1 MDLLLTDLHAALD
14 LGSNSFHLLLARRV
28 GDTFTPVERMK
39 EKVQLLSGFRDSC
52 LTDAAMARGEACLAR
67 FAQRL
72 AALPRA
78 NVRMVGTHALRE
90 ADNREAFRVI
100 AERIIGVPLEIV
112 SGDEEARLIYLGVA
126 HHAWRP
132 ADEARLVIDVGGGS
146 TELAW
151 SRPPGA
157 SAASG
162 IDAPV
167 RTASCKVGCVSLTDR
182 FFGGDFSQQPA
193 FSAARAQ
200 AKEVFQGFEPIAPGC
215 SIIGTS
221 GTVESLQTVLAANG
235 WGAEAITPR
244 GLGLLT
250 EAIVSGRWLVDAG
263 LPGLPPDRVDIFP
276 AGVALV
282 DALFEVLGIES
293 MRYVDASLQDGLL
306 YRDLGHP
313 RQEVDHRAREVA
325 ELKRRF
331 QVDDAQ
337 AMRVRA
343 TALALF
349 DGSTRWWTEPER
361 WRPLLGWAAEL
372 HELGM
377 AIAPRHYHRHG
388 AYVLQ
393 NSVLKAFSRAEQG
406 QLALL
411 VRGHRR
417 SFPGLAFRAYE
428 PAIRSDLER
437 LLALLRIAVILN
449 RSHSDDHAPA
459 VAIDVDGD
467 SLRLRLPTG
476 WLASHPLS
484 SRELEVEAGQLQGAR
499 LQLIY
504 G

>member
-1 MDLLLTDLHAALD
+1 VSDLCAALD

-28 GDTFTPVERMK
+28 GDSFLTVERMK
-39 EKVQLLSGFRDSC
+39 EKVQLLSGFSHGRLDSS
-52 LTDAAMARGEACLAR
+52 AMERGEGCLAR

-72 AALPRA
+72 AALPRE

-90 ADNREAFRVI
+90 AENRRDFIIA
-100 AERIIGVPLEIV
+100 AERILGIPLEVV

-126 HHAWRP
+126 HHARRP
-132 ADEARLVIDVGGGS
+132 PGEARLVVDVGGGS

-151 SRPPGA
+151 SPAGTEPGPMA
-157 SAASG
+157 G
-162 IDAPV
+162 RVDEPV
-167 RTASCKVGCVSLTDR
+167 RTASFKIGCVALTDLYFR
-182 FFGGDFSQQPA
+182 GQISQPPA
-193 FSAARAQ
+193 FSAARDQ
-200 AKEVFQGFEPIAPGC
+200 AYQALQGLEPVQPGC
-215 SIIGTS
+215 AIIGTS
-221 GTVESLQTVLAANG
+221 GTIESLQTVMAANG
-235 WGAEAITPR
+235 WGSEAITPR
-244 GLGLLT
+244 GLSLLK

-276 AGVALV
+276 AGVAVV

-313 RQEVDHRAREVA
+313 YPDIDQRARAVA
-325 ELKRRF
+325 DLKRRY
-331 QVDDAQ
+331 QVDEAH
-337 AMRVRA
+337 AARVRA

-349 DGSTRWWTEPER
+349 DGSGDWWSDPER
-361 WRPLLGWAAEL
+361 WRSLLGWAAEL

-393 NSVLKAFSRAEQG
+393 NSDLKAFSRTEQG

-428 PAIRSDLER
+428 AAVRVDLER

-449 RSHSDDHAPA
+449 RSHSDDHVPA
-459 VAIDVDGD
+459 VDVAVAGNE
-467 SLRLRLPTG
+467 LQLTLPDG
-476 WLASHPLS
+476 WLAVHPLS
-484 SRELEVEAGQLQGAR
+484 AQELEVEAAQLRGSR
-499 LQLIY
+499 LQLRY
-504 G
+504 R